1 MTELYVKDSG
11 TWRTIKEVYVK
22 DSGVWREIQ
31 EAYVK
36 DSGTWRLFFQAL
48 PSYTGV
54 TSSNIGTITTELVTD
69 FPDVILSAGPL
80 FGSSKSNT
88 SGAYEIVVA
97 PGHRIAGDTGTNW
110 NRSRRYIL
118 EVGSSGFSYSTAS
131 KYNLQNERSGLS
143 TGTANNNLQF
153 ERDVSSFGDGT
164 VLEFNHPVRWGNVNA
179 SSASV
184 YFDYTLP
191 RATQD
196 YSLYGGGGG
205 GGSNNN
211 NGDAGAGSGGDSG
224 GIRTDTSISK
234 SAGTVVRIRVGQG
247 GVGASY
253 WFNGHQSYHPNAL
266 ATDNAG
272 NSLWNNFFSY
282 GRGERGED
290 SGLQFGSDSEI
301 VSTGGGGGIAAFNNN
316 AVGSPSISG
325 ENTGPGSPGGVAGST
340 PPFDG
345 DASQPG
351 GNTGVANDIGDG
363 GTGVLGTAVSGNDG
377 AAWIELA

>member
-11 TWRTIKEVYVK
+11 TWREIKELYVK
-22 DSGVWREIQ
+22 DSSTWLEIQ

-36 DSGTWRLFFQAL
+36 ESGSWELFFQAL

-54 TSSNIGTITTELVTD
+54 TSANIGTICTELTTD
-69 FPDVILSAGPL
+69 YPDVILSAGPL
-80 FGSSKSNT
+80 FGSTKVNAQ
-88 SGAYEIVVA
+88 GAFEIVVA
-97 PGHRIAGDTGTNW
+97 PGHRLEGDTDTNW
-110 NRSRRYIL
+110 NRSRRYVL
-118 EVGSSGFSYSTAS
+118 EVTTSGFSYSTAS
-131 KYNLQNERSGLS
+131 KYNLQNERSGLL
-143 TGTANNNLQF
+143 TATANNNLEF
-153 ERDVSSFGDGT
+153 ERDVSSFTDGT
-164 VLEFNHPVRWGNVNA
+164 VLEFNHPVRWGNVDN
-179 SSASV
+179 SSPSV

-191 RATQD
+191 RATEN

-211 NGDAGAGSGGDSG
+211 NGDAGAGAGGDSG
-224 GIRTDTSISK
+224 GIRTNTAISK
-234 SAGTVVRIRVGQG
+234 ASNTVVRIRVGQG

-266 ATDNAG
+266 AKDNA
-272 NSLWNNFFSY
+272 NNNLWNNFFSY
-282 GRGERGED
+282 GRGQAGET
-290 SGLQFGSDSEI
+290 SGVKFGADSEI
-301 VSTGGGGGIAAFNNN
+301 TSTGGGGGIASFNNT

-325 ENTGPGSPGGVAGST
+325 ENTGPGSPSGVAGSQ
-340 PPFDG
+340 PALDE

-377 AAWIELA
+377 ACWIELA

>member
-11 TWRTIKEVYVK
+11 SWRTIKEVYVK
-22 DSGVWREIQ
+22 DSGTWREIQ

-36 DSGTWRLFFQAL
+36 DGGSWRLFFQAL

-54 TSSNIGTITTELVTD
+54 TSSNIGTISTELTTD

-80 FGSSKSNT
+80 FGSTKANSA
-88 SGAYEIVVA
+88 GAFEIVVA
-97 PGHRIAGDTGTNW
+97 PGHRIAGDTDTNW
-110 NRSRRYIL
+110 NRTRRYVI
-118 EVGSSGFSYSTAS
+118 EVTGSGFTYSTAS
-131 KYNLQNERSGLS
+131 KYNLQNERSGLK

-153 ERDVSSFGDGT
+153 ERDVSSFGAGT
-164 VLEFNHPVRWGNVNA
+164 VLEFNHPVRWGNVDN
-179 SSASV
+179 SSPSV

-224 GIRTDTSISK
+224 GIRTNISISK

-253 WFNGHQSYHPNAL
+253 WFNHHQGWHPNAL
-266 ATDNAG
+266 ATDNAS
-272 NSLWNNFFSY
+272 NSLFNNFQSY
-282 GRGERGED
+282 GRGEAGLT
-290 SGLQFGSDSEI
+290 SGVKFGSDSEI
-301 VSTGGGGGIAAFNNN
+301 TSTGGGGGIAAFNNN
-316 AVGSPSISG
+316 AVASPSISG
-325 ENTGPGSPGGVAGST
+325 QNTGPGSPGGQAGST

-351 GNTGVANDIGDG
+351 GDTGVANNIGDG
-363 GTGVLGTAVSGNDG
+363 GTGVLGVAVSGNDG
-377 AAWIELA
+377 ACWIELA